1 MAINVKRAYEK
12 PSAKDG
18 ARVLVDR
25 LWPRGI
31 KKSEARIQA
40 WLRGLAPSDA
50 LRRWFHEKGL
60 PEFFPEFRKRYLHE
74 LSRPAAASA
83 LNDLYALARG
93 HTTVTLIYASKNEEQ
108 NNATVLRDLLNGMR
122 KPPTS
127 SGPARAA
134 SSGARNRSRMPRP

>member
-1 MAINVKRAYEK
+1 VSVELKRAYDK

-31 KKSEARIQA
+31 KKSDARIQV
-40 WLRGLAPSDA
+40 WLRDLAPSTE
-50 LRRWFHEKGL
+50 LRQWFHEKDSPG
-60 PEFFPEFRKRYLHE
+60 FFPEFRKRYLHE
-74 LSRPAAASA
+74 LSEPAASA
-83 LNDLYALARG
+83 ALQELYRLIRSNRI
-93 HTTVTLIYASKNEEQ
+93 VTLVYASKNNQQ

-134 SSGARNRSRMPRP
+134 AAGKRARMSKS